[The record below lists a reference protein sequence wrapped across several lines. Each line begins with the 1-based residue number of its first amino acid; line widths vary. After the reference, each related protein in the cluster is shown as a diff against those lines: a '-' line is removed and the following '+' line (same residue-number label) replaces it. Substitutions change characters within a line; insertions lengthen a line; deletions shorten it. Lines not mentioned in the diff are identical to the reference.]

1 MQPIATDRIDGRLG
15 NALDDLDDPGFKLR
29 ERASIRSRERREL
42 ARCLEIPANV
52 GNEVDLLHPVPLKHG
67 PSPPIFAFDDRD
79 RLQP

>member
-42 ARCLEIPANV
+42 ARCLEIPANM
-52 GNEVDLLHPVPLKHG
+52 
-67 PSPPIFAFDDRD
+67 
-79 RLQP
+79 